1 MNVLLFAD
9 LSGFQQALRDGLAR
23 HGVDVTLASSG
34 DGFKAIE
41 GADFQLGSHPDWGR
55 ARRMMHQA
63 SILRLFAGHDV
74 VQFVNPMRLA
84 DNRLINK
91 ALLRYIRAANKRMF
105 SAVCSIDHQ
114 VYAAYRSG
122 ALRQGPYDG
131 ARDDE
136 GSFRLDEDSLN
147 ATRPH
152 YDDFIAA
159 IDGVIPISADYAIP
173 YAGHPKMLGMIPAPI
188 RTDTLEYRPN
198 LPASGRIVFQHGIQR
213 GREGFKGTRTIVA
226 ALDWLKETYPAD
238 VEVLYPSNLPFV
250 EYREVL
256 YRSNV
261 VIDQCNSLA
270 PGLNGLQAMA
280 MGRIVLSG
288 SSSEHLA
295 SLGLDRSP
303 LVPIVNDIGVI
314 KSALVTI
321 LDNRSGLQEHG
332 EQSRTYVERHHDYVA
347 VAGRYIDRWSQ
358 R

>member
-34 DGFKAIE
+34 DGFKAIG

-55 ARRMMHQA
+55 ARRLRHQVA
-63 SILRLFAGHDV
+63 ILRLFAGHDV

-84 DNRLINK
+84 DNRLINR
-91 ALLRYIRAANKRMF
+91 ALLRYVKATNGRMF
-105 SAVCSIDHQ
+105 SAICSLDHQ
-114 VYAAYRSG
+114 VLAAYSSG
-122 ALRQGPYDG
+122 KLRYGPYG
-131 ARDDE
+131 EARGDE
-136 GSFRLDEDSLN
+136 GPFRVDDDSFV
-147 ATRPH
+147 ATQAH
-152 YDDFIAA
+152 YDAFIAA
-159 IDGVIPISADYAIP
+159 VDGVIPISADYAVP

-188 RTDTLEYRPN
+188 RTDTLDYRPN
-198 LPASGRIVFQHGIQR
+198 LPTLGRIVFQHGIQR

-226 ALDWLKETYPAD
+226 ALDWLKDTYPND

-250 EYREVL
+250 EYRDVL

-280 MGRIVLSG
+280 MGRVVLSG
-288 SSSEHLA
+288 ASPEHLA
-295 SLGLDRSP
+295 SLGLDSSP
-303 LVPIVNDIGVI
+303 LVPIVNDVDTI
-314 KSALVTI
+314 KAALVAI
-321 LDNRSGLQEHG
+321 LDNRAGLQDHG
-332 EQSRTYVERHHDYVA
+332 ERSRAYVERHHDYVA
-347 VAGRYIDRWSQ
+347 VAGRYIERWSQ